1 MKTIPT
7 LFMAASVAWLA
18 LSCEQHSKQKFD
30 GTPGEVKIMTLDP
43 GHFHAALVQKTM
55 YPQVDADVYVFA
67 PQGED
72 LQMHLKRI
80 QDFNA
85 RTENPT
91 QWNEIVYEGEDYFKK
106 MLELSPGNVVMLAG
120 NNGVKMDYIEGAIG
134 AGLNVYAD
142 KPMAIDREG
151 YRMLLESFDKAEKK
165 GVLLYDIMTE
175 RYEITN
181 ALQIELSKIP
191 ELFGEAE
198 QGTTEEPAITIESV
212 HNFFKYVSGVPNIR
226 PEWFFDVKQQGEGIV
241 DVTTHLVDLIQLT
254 VVGENPI
261 DINKQV
267 ALTGARRWFTT
278 ITPSQ
283 WQLVTGKSAYPDYLI
298 DHVVDGALQVYANG
312 QIDFTL
318 NGINCRAVVRWNFM
332 APEGAGD
339 SHYAWIRG
347 TKADISIRQ
356 TAAEGYKPQ
365 LYITRKG
372 DISEEV
378 FARNVKETVSKLSEK
393 YPGIEVEPAGAEWRL
408 VIPSSYDVGHEAHFG
423 QVTEKYLRFLTEGKL
438 PAWEVANMKSK
449 YFITTSALE
458 MALEAQ

>member
-1 MKTIPT
+1 M

-18 LSCEQHSKQKFD
+18 FSCDRQVKRKFD

-43 GHFHAALVQKTM
+43 GHFHAALVQKIM
-55 YPQVDADVYVFA
+55 YPQVDSDVHVFA

-72 LQMHLKRI
+72 LLMHLKRI
-80 QDFNA
+80 QGFNT

-91 QWNEIVYEGEDYFKK
+91 HWNEIIYESEDYFQK

-120 NNGVKMDYIEGAIG
+120 NNGLKMGYIRGSIE

-151 YRMLLESFDKAEKK
+151 YGMLLEAFDKAEKK

-181 ALQIELSKIP
+181 ALQIELARIP
-191 ELFGEAE
+191 ELFGEPE
-198 QGTTEEPAITIESV
+198 EGTLEEPAIINESV
-212 HNFFKYVSGVPNIR
+212 HHFFKYVSGAPNIR

-267 ALTGARRWFTT
+267 ALTGAKRWPTA

-283 WQLVTGKSAYPDYLI
+283 WQLVTGRQAYPDYLSG
-298 DHVVDGALQVYANG
+298 HVADGALQVYANG

-318 NGINCRAVVRWNFM
+318 NGVNCRAVVRWNFV
-332 APEGAGD
+332 APEGTGD
-339 SHYAWIRG
+339 SHYVLVRG

-365 LYITRKG
+365 IYISRKEG
-372 DISEEV
+372 VLEEV
-378 FARNVKETVSKLSEK
+378 FANTLKESVARLAEK
-393 YPGIEVEPAGAEWRL
+393 YPGLEVEQADAGWRL

-423 QVTEKYLRFLTEGKL
+423 QVTEKYLRFLIDGKL

-458 MALEAQ
+458 KALGGE